1 MPHTRVSRLRRLQV
15 YDRGRLDDLIDSV
28 RVGHI
33 GLVADGHPLVI
44 PTGLARDGDELLV
57 HGSTGSPWM
66 RNVADGQPVCVSVTA
81 FDGIIVAR
89 SGFESSFRYR
99 SATIFGRFQR
109 LEGERMLR
117 GIEMLVEK
125 AIPGRVVEV
134 RPHSTAEL
142 GRTMVLSLPIEEWSL
157 KVSDGWP
164 NDGPEDV
171 AGPAWAGVVPVVQS
185 FGDPIAAPDLRDGV
199 QLPPSVMAL
208 LTPAPSSGDP
218 IISDEGE
225 QPGRSTSLP

>member
-1 MPHTRVSRLRRLQV
+1 
-15 YDRGRLDDLIDSV
+15 LDGLLDSV

-44 PTGLARDGDELLV
+44 PTAVARDGDELLV

-81 FDGIIVAR
+81 FDAIIVAR
-89 SGFESSFRYR
+89 CAFESSFRYR

-109 LEGERMLR
+109 LKGDRKLR

-125 AIPGRVVEV
+125 ALPGRVAEV
-134 RPHSTAEL
+134 RPHLTTEL
-142 GRTMVLSLPIEEWSL
+142 ERTMVLSLPIEEWSF

-164 NDGPEDV
+164 NDGAEDV

-185 FGDPIAAPDLRDGV
+185 FGDPMTAPDLRDGV
-199 QLPPSVMAL
+199 PLPPSVMAL
-208 LTPAPSSGDP
+208 LTSTSSSGQP
-218 IISDEGE
+218 IIDDAGE
-225 QPGRSTSLP
+225 RPGRSTSLP